1 MYTVDLYLRVRL
13 ACHVDG
19 LSQREAASRFGIAR
33 ETVRKML
40 RHSEP
45 PGYRRRQPPKRPKLA
60 PFTDIIDRILEE
72 DRPVHRKQH
81 HTAKRIFERLRDE
94 HGFTGK
100 ETIVKDYVR
109 ERRLRRR
116 EMFVPLSHPPGH
128 AQADF
133 GEADAIIAGVKYRA
147 HFFVM
152 TLPHSDACFVAAYPA
167 ATTEAWLDGHNR
179 AFVFFGGVP
188 QSILYDNDKCLVSRI
203 LSDGTRQ
210 RTRAF
215 SGLQSHYLFEDRY
228 GRPGKG
234 NDKGNVEGVVG
245 YARRNFMTPLPRF
258 ASWDA
263 FNGHLEEQCRNRQG
277 NVLRGHR
284 ESIGERFVR
293 DREALKRPL
302 PAPFDAC
309 DKQGTRVNSLSLVRY
324 RTNDYSVPVAYG
336 HQEVWIRGYV
346 HEVVIG
352 CGAGIIARH
361 PRSYDREDMVFD
373 PIHYLPLLEHK
384 IGALDQAA
392 PLAGWELPDAFPTL
406 RRLLEARMGKA
417 GKREYVQVLRLVETF
432 DLEVL
437 HGAVKDALR
446 LGAIGYDAV
455 QTPCAVPYRATPAQ
469 TRPGYLSLPA
479 SGQRGD
485 HGRRQLYEL
494 VGWRRVMTDTPQVL
508 LAHHLKTLKLPTFL
522 REYDK
527 LARQCA
533 TEGADHVRYLVRLTE
548 LELIDR
554 ERRMV
559 ERRIRQARFPAVKSL
574 DSFDFKA
581 IASLNKM
588 LVLELARCEYVERRE
603 NIIALGNSGTGK
615 THIALGLGLA
625 ACQKGLSV
633 GFLTAAALVH
643 ELMEARDEK
652 RLLRLQKQLAKYHLL
667 IIDELGFVPL
677 SKTGAELLF
686 EVFSQRYERGSILVT
701 SNLPFDEWTEIFGSE
716 RLTGA
721 LLDRLTHH
729 VHILEMN
736 GESYRLN
743 QSQKRRKSPK
753 IPA

>member
-1 MYTVDLYLRVRL
+1 MR
-13 ACHVDG
+13 A
-19 LSQREAASRFGIAR
+19 
-33 ETVRKML
+33 
-40 RHSEP
+40 
-45 PGYRRRQPPKRPKLA
+45 KRPKLA

-72 DRPVHRKQH
+72 DRTVHRKQH

-392 PLAGWELPDAFPTL
+392 PLGHRTERGHDRL
-406 RRLLEARMGKA
+406 RRHRDPEPALPVPLDPGSAIVPVLDDGAHDIASELVRGLTHPQLDLLG
-417 GKREYVQVLRLVETF
+417 
-432 DLEVL
+432 
-437 HGAVKDALR
+437 R
-446 LGAIGYDAV
+446 LGARLG
-455 QTPCAVPYRATPAQ
+455 TK
-469 TRPGYLSLPA
+469 
-479 SGQRGD
+479 
-485 HGRRQLYEL
+485 
-494 VGWRRVMTDTPQVL
+494 L
-508 LAHHLKTLKLPTFL
+508 LATQCEHPGGRHCHVNSVAS
-522 REYDK
+522 
-527 LARQCA
+527 AR
-533 TEGADHVRYLVRLTE
+533 
-548 LELIDR
+548 
-554 ERRMV
+554 
-559 ERRIRQARFPAVKSL
+559 P
-574 DSFDFKA
+574 
-581 IASLNKM
+581 
-588 LVLELARCEYVERRE
+588 VL
-603 NIIALGNSGTGK
+603 
-615 THIALGLGLA
+615 
-625 ACQKGLSV
+625 
-633 GFLTAAALVH
+633 
-643 ELMEARDEK
+643 
-652 RLLRLQKQLAKYHLL
+652 
-667 IIDELGFVPL
+667 
-677 SKTGAELLF
+677 
-686 EVFSQRYERGSILVT
+686 
-701 SNLPFDEWTEIFGSE
+701 
-716 RLTGA
+716 
-721 LLDRLTHH
+721 
-729 VHILEMN
+729 
-736 GESYRLN
+736 
-743 QSQKRRKSPK
+743 
-753 IPA
+753 